1 MKIAFIGGGNM
12 AEAMLSAILAQK
24 LASAGDISVSDIAEA
39 RRDYIR
45 QKYGVSVNGDNRL
58 TVQDKEIVIL
68 AIKPQVLAQ
77 VMEGLK
83 GRLKPS
89 QLVISIIAGK
99 NIATLRGGLA
109 HDNIVRSMPNT
120 PAQIGEGMTVW
131 SATPQVSPAQRKEA
145 ASILSA
151 MGIEIFADEEKYLD
165 MATAVSGS
173 GPAYVFLFAESLMSA
188 AEKLGFT
195 PEISQKMVMQTLLGS
210 IHLLKGSGQPPQEL
224 RRRVTSPGGTTAA
237 AIAAFEQGKFQELV
251 AEAVSAA
258 YEKAKVLGSQH

>member
-12 AEAMLSAILAQK
+12 AEAMLSAILEHK

-45 QKYGVSVNGDNRL
+45 QKYAVSVSGDNRL
-58 TVQDKEIVIL
+58 TVQDKEIVVL
-68 AIKPQVLAQ
+68 AVKPQVLAQ

-99 NIATLRGGLA
+99 NIATLQGGLA

-120 PAQIGEGMTVW
+120 PAQIGEGMTIW
-131 SATPQVSPAQRKEA
+131 TATPQVSSAQRKEA

-195 PEISQKMVMQTLLGS
+195 PEVSQKMVMQTLLGS
-210 IHLLKGSGQPPQEL
+210 IHLLKGSGQTPQEL
-224 RRRVTSPGGTTAA
+224 RGKVTSPGGTTAE
-237 AIAAFEQGKFQELV
+237 AIGAFEKGGFQELV
-251 AEAVSAA
+251 SKAVSAA
-258 YEKAKVLGSQH
+258 YEKAKVLGRQF